1 MIKVENVTINDREF
15 KRTFSD
21 TGHMIRKVGTQEV
34 YAEAVD
40 ILSATWQYE
49 ETDEMIEKEN
59 EAPSN
64 G

>member
-1 MIKVENVTINDREF
+1 MIKVENVTINNREF

-21 TGHMIRKVGTQEV
+21 TGHMIRKVGTEEV

-40 ILSATWQYE
+40 VLSASWQYE
-49 ETDEMIEKEN
+49 ETDELIEKES
-59 EAPSN
+59 EAEAN

>member
-1 MIKVENVTINDREF
+1 MIKVENVTINNREF
-15 KRTFSD
+15 KRAFSD

-34 YAEAVD
+34 YVEAVD
-40 ILSATWQYE
+40 VLTATWQFE
-49 ETDEMIEKEN
+49 ETDELIEKES